1 MIAGVILSLLV
12 ATAAVA
18 FVVAPLMRKDAAE
31 AERVA
36 MAISEAEE
44 LQSRREMLLVALKD
58 LEDDRVTN
66 KINDEDY
73 AELHARLTGQAV
85 EVMKQIDAREE
96 PRVKPD

>member
-36 MAISEAEE
+36 MAISELEE

-66 KINDEDY
+66 KINNEDY